1 MPSWFAY
8 VPRYVADDLL
18 QFPDDSPIRRDSR
31 FDAVALFA
39 DVSGFTPMSEAL
51 GKTGRGGTEELTAI
65 LNRYFDPMID
75 LIHSY
80 GGIIGKFGGDA
91 MTVLFPYDDDTQGH
105 VVRRAM
111 QCALIMQDRMI
122 DYKGIETSAGQFDLA
137 MKAGL
142 AMGSIYTST
151 VGDPDLRLEYIIAGE
166 TLDFCADAEH
176 EANPGEVVVRNDMLP
191 VAGHVD
197 VGEERGD
204 FSLIRGL
211 PNAESPVSTTTL
223 PEPPPSL
230 IPTLERFLHPTVAH
244 RIAADQA
251 RFINEHRKVTVL
263 FVSFNPFN
271 YDTDRTVRLK
281 MQAYFQQVVRTINRY
296 DGFLN
301 KIDMGDKGSKY
312 IALFGAPLAHE
323 NDEERAIRCAIDLSS
338 LPGVEVRIG
347 INTGFVYAGQVGSET
362 RQEYTVMGDVVNL
375 AARLMQAAQARQIL
389 ISGETQAIVADAFVW
404 EQFEPIA
411 VKGKTQAITV
421 YGVHGIVEAQAE
433 GLREPHY
440 TLPMIGRRDELAAIS
455 ALMDQA
461 IDSAGQIVG
470 IVADAGMG
478 KSRLAAEVIRTA
490 VEKGFAG
497 YGGACQSYG
506 ATMSYLVWHSIWR
519 GFFGVDHHASVEEQI
534 AGLAEQLIDID
545 PTLEQRLPLLGFALN
560 IAIPDNEFTAA
571 LEPELRHELLH
582 ELLLECIRHRADQTP
597 LMLVIEDRH
606 WIDTLSMQLLEF
618 LGRNMIGLPIF
629 IVVIYRPLDT
639 LQSASPLHHLPHFN
653 EFRLPEFS
661 PQETR
666 QLIDLKLAELFGA
679 DRRISERI
687 LAQIVER
694 SQGNPFYVEELINYM
709 HDAGIDPTDMEALA
723 ALDLPDN
730 LYSLILSRI
739 DRLAENEK
747 ITLKVASVIGRLFR
761 ASWLWGFYPDM
772 GSPDEIRDTLSVLS
786 GADLTPLD
794 KPEPE
799 LEYLFKH
806 ILTQEVAYGTL
817 AYALRSALHNQ
828 LGQFIEERYPTTLEN
843 YVEILAYHFGQS
855 DNVAK
860 QRTYFRWAGDHAKEN
875 YANDAAL
882 TYYERL
888 LPLLLESDQVDVMLQ
903 MGEVWRLIGQWDD
916 AEAIFRDAL
925 SIADILSD
933 DLARARCLD
942 AIGYVFTTRGDYG
955 EALTWFEQAHQVA
968 EQLGNPPQLL
978 SVYEHL
984 GYTHWIAANFDEAI
998 EFASQHLEMAS
1009 EADNHKGI
1017 SDALRN
1023 LGGVYMFQENFPA
1036 AIDAFE
1042 RSFQAATEHHYQQGA
1057 IYSSANL
1064 GMTYGMSGDFFRAI
1078 QQYNQALLVAQEIGY
1093 LQSIGS
1099 LVNNIGEEYRLLG
1112 AYRESMACNEYALS
1126 VLIDLGDWRTTM
1138 VSLGNI
1144 AAIFALQGRHSA
1156 AEPLFERTLRIGRTF
1171 ELGYFA
1177 CEYLQAYADML
1188 TQLGRYDEAAP
1199 LNQDALNLARD
1210 NGRAEIEFE
1219 AQILGIR
1226 LEVLGQTLDVDSGIE
1241 QLEDLVGTTDDIGE
1255 QAALYDAIWQLDNHQ
1270 TDARQQAADLYAQA
1284 YDDSPNA
1291 VYRRR
1296 YQVLTGDTLPPPPE
1310 LPPLPTVIATRTTDL
1325 DTEVNRLEIL
1335 MSEEVFGQ

>member
-1 MPSWFAY
+1 MASWFAY
-8 VPRYVADDLL
+8 VPRHIAEDLL
-18 QFPDDSPIRRDSR
+18 QQPYISPIRRETR

-39 DVSGFTPMSEAL
+39 DISGFTPMSEAL
-51 GKTGRGGTEELTAI
+51 GKTGRSGTEELTTI

-80 GGIIGKFGGDA
+80 GGVIEKFGGDA
-91 MTVLFPYDDDTQGH
+91 MTVLFPYTEETQTV
-105 VVRRAM
+105 VVRRAIQCVLLM
-111 QCALIMQDRMI
+111 QERMVN
-122 DYKGIETSAGQFDLA
+122 YRGIRTSAGRFDLA

-142 AMGSIYTST
+142 AMGSVFTTT

-166 TLDFCADAEH
+166 TLDLCADAEH
-176 EANPGEVVVRNDMLP
+176 VAQPGEVVVHNPML
-191 VAGHVD
+191 AIADGIE
-197 VGEERGD
+197 VGDNRGD
-204 FSLIRGL
+204 FSPVRGL
-211 PNAESPVSTTTL
+211 AEDESPTAVPAL
-223 PEPPPSL
+223 PKPPASL
-230 IPTLERFLHPTVAH
+230 IPTLERFLHPTIAH
-244 RIAADQA
+244 RVAADQA

-263 FVSFNPFN
+263 FVSFHPFD
-271 YDTDRTVRLK
+271 YDNDRTVRLK

-312 IALFGAPLAHE
+312 IALFGAPVAHE
-323 NDEERAIRCAIDLSS
+323 NDEERAIRCAIDLSG

-347 INTGFVYAGQVGSET
+347 INTGFVYAGQVGSEA

-375 AARLMQAAQARQIL
+375 AARLMQAAEARQIL
-389 ISGETQAIVADAFVW
+389 ISGDTQDFVKDGFVW
-404 EQFEPIA
+404 EHFEPIS
-411 VKGKTQAITV
+411 VKGKAKPIAV
-421 YGVHGIVEAQAE
+421 YGVQGVAESKAE
-433 GLREPHY
+433 GLHEPHY
-440 TLPMIGRRDELAAIS
+440 TLPMIGRVEELASIS
-455 ALMDQA
+455 ELMDQVMA
-461 IDSAGQIVG
+461 GEGQIVG

-478 KSRLAAEVIRTA
+478 KSRLAAEVIRVS
-490 VEKGFAG
+490 VEKGFEG

-506 ATMSYLVWHSIWR
+506 ETMSYLVWHSIWA
-519 GFFGVDHHASVEEQI
+519 GFFRLDPTATIDAQI
-534 AGLAEQLIDID
+534 EQLRERLNAID
-545 PTLEQRLPLLGFALN
+545 PNLEQRLPLLGFALN
-560 IAIPDNEFTAA
+560 ISIPDNEFTAA

-582 ELLLECIRHRADQTP
+582 ELLLECVRHRAEQMP

-606 WIDTLSMQLLEF
+606 WIDPLSLQLLEF
-618 LGRNMIGLPIF
+618 LARNTISLRVLV
-629 IVVIYRPLDT
+629 VVIYRPLERFQT
-639 LQSASPLHHLPHFN
+639 ESPLHHLPHFT
-653 EFRLPEFS
+653 EFALTEFS
-661 PQETR
+661 PQEIR
-666 QLIDLKLAELFGA
+666 QLIDLKLAELFEA
-679 DRRISERI
+679 DRQLSARI
-687 LAQIVER
+687 LGQIVER

-761 ASWLWGFYPDM
+761 ASWLWGFYPEM
-772 GSPDEIRDTLSVLS
+772 GSPDEVRETLTVLS

-817 AYALRSALHNQ
+817 AYALRSSLHNQ
-828 LGQFIEERYPTTLEN
+828 LGQFIEKRYVNNLEN

-860 QRTYFRWAGDHAKEN
+860 QRTYFQRAGDHAKEN
-875 YANDAAL
+875 YANDAAIA
-882 TYYERL
+882 YYERL
-888 LPLLLESDQVDVMLQ
+888 LPLLLESDQVEVMLQ

-925 SIADILSD
+925 SIAETVGD

-968 EQLGNPPQLL
+968 EQLGNPLELL

-984 GYTHWIAANFDEAI
+984 GYTHWLAANYDEAI
-998 EFASQHLEMAS
+998 QFANRHLQMAT
-1009 EADNHKGI
+1009 ENDNNKGV

-1023 LGGVYMFQENFPA
+1023 LGGVYMFQANFPS
-1036 AIDAFE
+1036 AIEAFE
-1042 RSFQAATEHHYQQGA
+1042 RSFEAATAHQYQQGA

-1064 GMTYGMSGDFFRAI
+1064 GMTYGMSGNLFRAI
-1078 QQYNQALLVAQEIGY
+1078 QQYNQALGIAQEIGY
-1093 LQSIGS
+1093 LQSIAS

-1112 AYRESMACNEYALS
+1112 AYQESMACNEYALS

-1144 AAIFALQGRHSA
+1144 GAIFALQGRFDD
-1156 AEPLFERTLRIGRTF
+1156 AEPLFERTLRIGQAF

-1177 CEYLQAYADML
+1177 CEYLQAYAEML
-1188 TQLGRYDEAAP
+1188 TELGRYDEAEP
-1199 LNQDALNLARD
+1199 LNQDALRLAQE
-1210 NGRAEIEFE
+1210 NGRREIEFK
-1219 AQILGIR
+1219 AQFLGIR
-1226 LEVLGQTLDVDSGIE
+1226 LQVLRQALDTEAAIE
-1241 QLEDLVGTTDDIGE
+1241 QLTNLVAETEETGE
-1255 QAALYDAIWQLDNHQ
+1255 QARLYDTMWAIDNSQ
-1270 TDARQQAADLYAQA
+1270 TEARQQAVELYAQA
-1284 YDDSPNA
+1284 YAESPHA
-1291 VYRRR
+1291 DYRRR
-1296 YQVLTGDTLPPPPE
+1296 YEALTGESLPEPPE
-1310 LPPLPTVIATRTTDL
+1310 LPPLPLVIETRTTDL
-1325 DTEVNRLEIL
+1325 ETEVNRLEIL
-1335 MSEEVFGQ
+1335 MSEAVFG